1 MRSVRTPAITRQ
13 TRTPVDEELLK
24 DVETLLSR
32 LPDGQRPAA
41 AMLVLASEAA
51 AGAGIELTSY
61 GDDARAYLDSFP
73 IHGRAV
79 VNLLD
84 VAAHWLAR
92 RMAIGEGTGARRAL
106 AAALG
111 ELVAGP
117 AADAPLLVA
126 AVDAVLAAAPASAAE
141 DDALWLGLARSV
153 VGEVAGITDEGGIAD
168 EE

>member
-1 MRSVRTPAITRQ
+1 MA
-13 TRTPVDEELLK
+13 EELD

-32 LPDGQRPAA
+32 LPEAQRPAA
-41 AMLVLASEAA
+41 ATLVLASEAA
-51 AGAGIELTSY
+51 ANAGIDVSSY

-106 AAALG
+106 ATALG
-111 ELVAGP
+111 ELVAGR
-117 AADAPLLVA
+117 ARDAPLLVA
-126 AVDAVLAAAPASAAE
+126 AVEEVLAGPPVSAAE
-141 DDALWLGLARSV
+141 DDALWLGLARSI
-153 VGEVAGITDEGGIAD
+153 VGEVAGITDEAGAAA